1 MNYKELHDE
10 LDRNIYSGNRYMLS
24 KLTVRVEALINS
36 KDKELQKF
44 AKENIE
50 ILKKLKEPYDYQTAE
65 LIHHSDHI
73 KINHITDDILAILK
87 NK

>member
-10 LDRNIYSGNRYMLS
+10 LNRNIYFGNRYMLS
-24 KLTVRVEALINS
+24 KLTARVEALISS

-50 ILKKLKEPYDYQTAE
+50 KLKKLKEPYDYKTSE
-65 LIHHSDHI
+65 LVYHSDHV
-73 KINHITDDILAILK
+73 KINHITDELLAILK
-87 NK
+87 KK